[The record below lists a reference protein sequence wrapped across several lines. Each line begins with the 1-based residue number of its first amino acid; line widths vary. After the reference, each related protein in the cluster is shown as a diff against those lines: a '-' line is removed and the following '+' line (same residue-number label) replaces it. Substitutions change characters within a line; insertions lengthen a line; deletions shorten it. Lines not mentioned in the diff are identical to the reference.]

1 MISSGLQLKIDRLL
15 DYRLYKFL
23 ALYAHSCHIICTLF
37 AHSAHSLHMQGK
49 SKDPFIF
56 FARCFHK
63 IVTSLQTLFSDI
75 LLDILWGIPCTFI
88 AHERNVQLE
97 PPVSKILFIF
107 FAHSSLIFVTSLQTL
122 MTLLT
127 FCQCKESVHFSH
139 TLPTL
144 FGHSLHMEGM
154 CKWSL
159 LHILCI
165 YFAQSFHIFI
175 KSCRIFRTCKEC
187 GRSVQ
192 WEFFACIKF
201 LTTNP

>member
-1 MISSGLQLKIDRLL
+1 M
-15 DYRLYKFL
+15 
-23 ALYAHSCHIICTLF
+23 HIHVRLF
-37 AHSAHSLHMQGK
+37 AHFLHTPHILCTCKESPTIPSYFLLDAFTKSSPLCKLFFSDTLWALVWTFFWAFFAHSLHIHCSWKECATGA
-49 SKDPFIF
+49 SCFKDPIHILCTFISYF
-56 FARCFHK
+56 CHIFANSHD
-63 IVTSLQTLFSDI
+63 T
-75 LLDILWGIPCTFI
+75 LDILPMQGICTF
-88 AHERNVQLE
+88 
-97 PPVSKILFIF
+97 
-107 FAHSSLIFVTSLQTL
+107 FAYS
-122 MTLLT
+122 
-127 FCQCKESVHFSH
+127 SH

-154 CKWSL
+154 CNWSL

>member
-1 MISSGLQLKIDRLL
+1 
-15 DYRLYKFL
+15 
-23 ALYAHSCHIICTLF
+23 
-37 AHSAHSLHMQGK
+37 MQGK
-49 SKDPFIF
+49 SNDPFIF
-56 FARCFHK
+56 FAQCFHK
-63 IVTSLQTLFSDI
+63 IVTSLQTLFFGHSLCTRLDI
-75 LLDILWGIPCTFI
+75 LLGHSLHILCTFI
-88 AHERNVQLE
+88 ARERNVQLE

-175 KSCRIFRTCKEC
+175 KSCKIFRTCKEC

-192 WEFFACIKF
+192 WEFFACILF
-201 LTTNP
+201 LTSNP